1 MSNTQNPQLPEDPVR
16 RARFVAIR
24 AAGGT
29 VRVARAIGKKSHETV
44 RRWYTDTDPTA
55 QDARTLVG
63 LCGGVVKLPDILPE
77 AFAHLT
83 QAELGYAPALTAGD
97 DCELV
102 RL

>member
-1 MSNTQNPQLPEDPVR
+1 MQAKNPEMPDDPVR

-55 QDARTLVG
+55 ADARVLVRLCDNVVTLDQV
-63 LCGGVVKLPDILPE
+63 LPD
-77 AFAHLT
+77 AFAGLT
-83 QAELGYAPALTAGD
+83 QAELGYVPTPLAEVETAPA
-97 DCELV
+97 
-102 RL
+102 